1 MAVVTV
7 SKQGRIAIPVDLRQK
22 YGWRPG
28 TRLVYVDYGGV
39 LTLVAAP
46 KNAIAEAAGMLKGDS
61 SLTQSL
67 RKDRKQ

>member
-7 SKQGRIAIPVDLRQK
+7 SKQGRIAIPVGLRQK

-28 TRLVYVDYGGV
+28 TRLAFVDYGGV
-39 LTLVAAP
+39 LALVAAP
-46 KNAIAEAAGMLKGDS
+46 KNAIDEAAGMLKGDS

-67 RKDRKQ
+67 REDRKQ